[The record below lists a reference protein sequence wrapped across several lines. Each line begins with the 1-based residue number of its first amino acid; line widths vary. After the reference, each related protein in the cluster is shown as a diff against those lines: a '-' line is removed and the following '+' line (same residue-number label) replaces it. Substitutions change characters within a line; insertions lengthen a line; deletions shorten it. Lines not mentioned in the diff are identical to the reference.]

1 MAKTTKLVATA
12 TALVLLAACG
22 ASNGDD
28 DATVADGGRSGPT
41 AEEPAD
47 SYDGDDSGD
56 SGDSAEAGELS
67 TQAYSRNAAADQAAP
82 APVTPTPVAEDGQS
96 TFGLDVDSGSY
107 TRARSDL
114 EQGYLPFAD
123 GIRAEEFV
131 NFFDMDYPDP
141 DDGATFAITV
151 DGGPTG
157 DGRTMMRVGLQARRP
172 DVDARKRAVLTFVID
187 NSGSMAE
194 PGKMEVVKESLGE
207 LVDALNPDDQVAIV
221 VYSDNSREVLP
232 ATKVEDRDTILNA
245 IASLTTEGSTNAQ
258 AGLILGYETARKS
271 FVDGATNRV
280 ILASDGLANIGD
292 TSPEA
297 ILEDV
302 AESAGDGIQLLTLG
316 FGYGA
321 YNDPLMEQLADK
333 GDGFY
338 AFVDGPREAQ
348 RLFRENLT
356 STLETVALDAKV
368 QVTFDPATVTSYRL
382 VGYDNRAIADD
393 QFLDDSVDAGEVGSG
408 HSVTALYE
416 LELVEGASADAA
428 LGTVALRWKEPG
440 SQAAVQLD
448 KDMLRSDVAGS
459 YEDADARFRLAVTA
473 ARFAEALRAPER
485 AELEDVARQ
494 AEAVA
499 ASLDGDTPE
508 RAGGVRELA
517 DLVNR
522 AVALA
527 P

>member
-1 MAKTTKLVATA
+1 MAKTTKLVAAA
-12 TALVLLAACG
+12 TALVLLGACG
-22 ASNGDD
+22 ASDGDD
-28 DATVADGGRSGPT
+28 DATGAEGRGPA
-41 AEEPAD
+41 AEGSVD
-47 SYDGDDSGD
+47 SYDGDDS
-56 SGDSAEAGELS
+56 AEAGGPAGELS
-67 TQAYSRNAAADQAAP
+67 TEAYSRGAAADQAAP
-82 APVTPTPVAEDGQS
+82 APAPVSPTPVAEDGQS

-131 NFFDMDYPDP
+131 NFFDMDYPNP
-141 DDGATFAITV
+141 DDDATFAITV

-172 DVDARKRAVLTFVID
+172 DVDSRKRAVLTFVID

-232 ATKVEDRDTILNA
+232 ATKVDDRDTILNA

-292 TSPEA
+292 TSPEG

-302 AESAGDGIQLLTLG
+302 EASAGDGIQLLTLG

-356 STLETVALDAKV
+356 STLETVAIDAKV

-393 QFLDDSVDAGEVGSG
+393 QFLDDSVDGGEVGSG

-416 LELVEGASADAA
+416 LELAEGASADAA

-448 KDMLRSDVAGS
+448 KDMRRSDVAGS

-473 ARFAEALRAPER
+473 ARFAEALRAPDR
-485 AELEDVARQ
+485 VELEDVARQ

-499 ASLDGDTPE
+499 ASLDGDTN
-508 RAGGVRELA
+508 ARELA
-517 DLVNR
+517 DLVNI
-522 AVALA
+522 AVGLA